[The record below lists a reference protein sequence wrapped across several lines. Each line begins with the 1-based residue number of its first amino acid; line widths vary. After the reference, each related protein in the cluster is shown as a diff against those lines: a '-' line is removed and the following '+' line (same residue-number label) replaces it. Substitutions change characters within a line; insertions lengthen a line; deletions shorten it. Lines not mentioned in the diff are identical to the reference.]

1 MSIPRIQAYGLV
13 DFEGPIV
20 GKYFTDT
27 VSKCDKYGYAL
38 RWAGYYFVK
47 KERTVPVVVKSRIM
61 YYDVRVYNKLCEIL
75 NVPNDGMFR
84 VIFVR
89 DSDSDNVCVCTCK
102 FNNRSVMDLAEK
114 ADSIIRK
121 SKDCGESESDDLW
134 RSIDGTHMDLDKATV
149 LSLIPLR

>member
-1 MSIPRIQAYGLV
+1 MSIPKIQAYGLMNY
-13 DFEGPIV
+13 EGPIV

-38 RWAGYYFVK
+38 RWAGYYYVK
-47 KERTVPVVVKSRIM
+47 KERTVPVMVKSRIM

-75 NVPNDGMFR
+75 DVPNDGMFR

-89 DSDSDNVCVCTCK
+89 DSESDNVCVCTCK
-102 FNNRSVMDLAEK
+102 YNKRAVMKLAEK
-114 ADSIIRK
+114 ADDVIRK
-121 SKDCGESESDDLW
+121 SKECEDNELDALW
-134 RSIDGTHMDLDKATV
+134 RSIDGKYMDLDKDTV